1 MSVRIDSKGKI
12 FTDVV
17 HKEEVPVLIQTLTN
31 VIHGNIFLRPEQRIK
46 DSLNDNPESFIA
58 VTGAQIYS
66 PAGQLLHTAEFLT
79 VNKQHIVWLRPD
91 DKRPAHPAESV
102 PGA

>member
-31 VIHGNIFLRPEQRIK
+31 VIRGHIFLRPEQRIK
-46 DSLNDNPESFIA
+46 DGLNDSPEAFIA
-58 VTGAQIYS
+58 VTSAEIFG
-66 PAGQLLHTAEFLT
+66 PNGQLLQNAPFLT
-79 VNKQHIVWLRPD
+79 VNKQHIVWLLPESD
-91 DKRPAHPAESV
+91 RPAHPSE

>member
-1 MSVRIDSKGKI
+1 MSVRIDAKGKI

-17 HKEEVPVLIQTLTN
+17 RKDEVPVLIQTLTN

-46 DSLNDNPESFIA
+46 DGLNDNPENFIA
-58 VTGAQIYS
+58 VTDAEIYS
-66 PAGQLLHTAEFLT
+66 PAGQLLHRAGFLT

-91 DKRPAHPAESV
+91 DERPAHPGTPAD
-102 PGA
+102 A